1 MKTTYEAP
9 ELQSQG
15 TFRQATGF
23 VAFGGGW
30 GGGGWSRWGGWGG
43 GGWSRWGGWGGSWGG
58 GWGGGGWG
66 W

>member
-43 GGWSRWGGWGGSWGG
+43 NWGG